1 MTTWSQINSKIDLFA
16 GETTDS
22 PLFPE
27 ALRIEA
33 WNWAQDLF
41 CTHTPRQREMTAV
54 IDSGGRSVV
63 LPEDFYAIE
72 GIYDSDNEQWWWPM
86 SRNPGDVRS
95 LDDSMLEFWLWGE
108 KLYLEEDITFGSDDL
123 TLLYW
128 AYWPA
133 VEYTTDGS
141 TVTITQQYIYVP
153 RWAELALMHL
163 CISSCMVPEEI
174 FSSDINQYKIKIES
188 GDPLDNPRMQSA
200 KWHLEMY
207 EKLTDKHVPARMVE
221 VT

>member
-16 GETTDS
+16 GETSDS

-41 CTHTPRQREMTAV
+41 CVHTPRQREMTAV
-54 IDSGGRSVV
+54 IDSGGRSIV

-86 SRNPGDVRS
+86 SRNPGDVR
-95 LDDSMLEFWLWGE
+95 LMDDSMLEFWLWGD
-108 KLYLEEDITFGSDDL
+108 KLYLEKDIAFGSDDL

-133 VEYTTDGS
+133 VTYTIDGT
-141 TVTITQQYIYVP
+141 TVTVAQQYVNVP

-174 FSSDINQYKIKIES
+174 FSSDINQYKIRIES

-207 EKLTDKHVPARMVE
+207 ETLTAKHVPARLVE